1 MLVYRNERGPYEK
14 STRNDLINAAGQ
26 IIAEVGYASIT
37 NQAVAKRAGSSA
49 PAIGYYFGGKPGLYK
64 TVLAEAHQR
73 FISMNEL
80 EAISR
85 SDMSAEEKL
94 KVALRLIV
102 RTARCSSEF
111 WWAAVLFREML
122 SFSHVS
128 QQPLLE
134 SALPKLA
141 LLRTLVRDV
150 MGVPS
155 DSLEARYAV
164 AFLTLPHL
172 ALLLFPSEL
181 KHSILP
187 EQDADLER
195 FEETFCAYVL
205 GGLRG
210 MREAFSY

>member
-1 MLVYRNERGPYEK
+1 MRVYRNERGPYEK
-14 STRNDLINAAGQ
+14 STRIDLINAAGG

-37 NQAVAKRAGSSA
+37 NQAVAKRAGASA
-49 PAIGYYFGGKPGLYK
+49 SAIGYYFGGKNGLYRA
-64 TVLAEAHQR
+64 VLEEVHRR
-73 FISMNEL
+73 FAGMNEL
-80 EAISR
+80 EAISN
-85 SDMSAEEKL
+85 SEMPAEEKL
-94 KVALRLIV
+94 KAALRLML

-122 SFSHVS
+122 SFSNVP
-128 QQPLLE
+128 QQPILE

-150 MGVPS
+150 LGVPA

-172 ALLLFPSEL
+172 ALLLLPSGL

-187 EQDADLER
+187 EQDADPER
-195 FEETFCAYVL
+195 FEEAFCAYVL

-210 MREAFSY
+210 MREAFAR